1 MADEKS
7 PFTSHL
13 EDLRKRII
21 ISIIAVAVGFLASYY
36 FAEDIFT
43 FLVKPLKHE
52 MPSESWLIFT
62 GLSEAFVV
70 YLKVSFFAGIFL
82 ASPVILWEIWCFVAP
97 GLYDHEKKY
106 IFPFVIFSTM
116 LFAIGI
122 IFCYFIVFPF
132 SFKFFMGYSSD
143 IIKPMPSI
151 KEYLSFSFKML
162 LAFGVIFELPVFV
175 LFLSKL
181 GLINDRMLRNQRKFA
196 IVGIF
201 IVAAILT
208 PPDVISQLMMAF
220 PLLVLYEISIL
231 VAKMFGKKGEEA
243 AEE

>member
-220 PLLVLYEISIL
+220 PLIVLYEISIL